1 MLAVDSNFET
11 RLNGWKQKKP
21 IKITKTPFAIFCAE
35 DDYGLFYENMLAKVS
50 INNANSICFL
60 RKMPS
65 GSGNPHH
72 TVDTAGPFID
82 NIVAADGNTY
92 KNIPVAWVEMLN
104 FFIQY
109 E

>member
-1 MLAVDSNFET
+1 
-11 RLNGWKQKKP
+11 
-21 IKITKTPFAIFCAE
+21 
-35 DDYGLFYENMLAKVS
+35 MLAKLS
-50 INNANSICFL
+50 INNANSMCFL

-92 KNIPVAWVEMLN
+92 KNIPVAWAEMLN